1 MRKKRQ
7 TLPITKRPEL
17 AALYRENRR
26 AQAIAY
32 EEEQQRK
39 TEEDLEQIRRY
50 QSLGA
55 ALRNGKKNS
64 GT

>member
-17 AALYRENRR
+17 TAVYRENRR

-39 TEEDLEQIRRY
+39 TEEDFEQIRRY

-55 ALRNGKKNS
+55 ALRNGEKK
-64 GT
+64 